1 MFALSSN
8 SQFHPMYRR
17 SLPYMGPPRG
27 WHGHAGPPHGPPYY
41 NHHLHA
47 YDAYWVS
54 LSCVW
59 AAAPYPCVPVPCRSA
74 ALWSGVVRWYDVV
87 GRPVDQSV
95 YVCTVGGMLVTY
107 NLNTFGIKYTII
119 AIICHSGFVILIAVI
134 HLL

>member
-1 MFALSSN
+1 MGVLRVCCGTKKPVCSPALPVSPQTTFLLLLLLLIFLILSFLCIVDFHVFALSSN

-59 AAAPYPCVPVPCRSA
+59 AAAPYPCRAVRPPC
-74 ALWSGVVRWYDVV
+74 GVVWSDGMMWWVV
-87 GRPVDQSV
+87 Q
-95 YVCTVGGMLVTY
+95 
-107 NLNTFGIKYTII
+107 
-119 AIICHSGFVILIAVI
+119 
-134 HLL
+134 